1 MSEPALSEHER
12 PRPSASPGDTGPA
25 AAPLPL
31 PLPPQAPMA
40 PQAPPPTLVP
50 QPAIINKHAL
60 LNLNRTLKAKQKGIK
75 HAGGGVAS
83 GVASGPLTFANAPAM
98 GDALE
103 TKDDGGDEVALV
115 ADDNDQLKR
124 HHKVKR
130 ILKQALTKTDFF
142 AAKLALAVHGCDL
155 LDLDE
160 TFVYDQPQA
169 PDAALLA
176 VGSVYLPSVV
186 DGAAPEPD
194 LGAGALEW
202 ALGGAGAALALLFA
216 GAHLGPHLVRSV
228 LEMLL
233 PDTNTDAANTK
244 LRPRKLMLTVA
255 LRHNDDT
262 LATIKGCGGLP
273 GPLVGALV
281 GGANDDH
288 YSYDEVDAD
297 DDLSSDGDD
306 SDGDQRA
313 PSQAPALNTPPTK
326 QQQAAPPRQKKSPL
340 TTLLL
345 KLRLT
350 TLKLFDK
357 KGSQPRR
364 YLIIPHDIDIDD
376 FDDDLIYYD
385 QARFPYVLS
394 SGTNTPGDV
403 PLFCGPPLAAAAP
416 QTLALAHK
424 LPHARLLNLA
434 LKKKHHRYFSMG
446 APAAAGGGAGSAASP
461 VAPGSPAAAASPG
474 HGATISG
481 HPTPPLQQQQQPT
494 WTTGLLPLLPRH
506 YDTFDEEPLLQNPVK
521 ELRKQT
527 LFALLRYHNP
537 MILLPH
543 DLYRIKS
550 EEFARR
556 GRYQCLRLF
565 IYTLLSVVFIMTV
578 GFSLGFILATT
589 KELEDVQ
596 ILLIDQA
603 VVALDELVFNVA
615 VLAVNPGWFTIDI
628 ADVDLLVFA
637 KLGYL
642 DDPDSPHHYA
652 VETVVLGLVYQ
663 FSLPISFT
671 GGVFNSERQTQVAE
685 VKLVGPGRNVTG
697 LDSDSKDNWNKWNR
711 IIKHPFDLI
720 LRGNLQYKLPMSSQP
735 RFVSVNK
742 VAYIDP
748 NSD

>member
-1 MSEPALSEHER
+1 MSEPASSEHER

-25 AAPLPL
+25 AAPSPS
-31 PLPPQAPMA
+31 PLPP
-40 PQAPPPTLVP
+40 PPTSVP

-60 LNLNRTLKAKQKGIK
+60 SNLNRTLKAKQKGIK

-83 GVASGPLTFANAPAM
+83 GVTSGPSTFANAPAM
-98 GDALE
+98 GDASE
-103 TKDDGGDEVALV
+103 AKDDGGDEVTSV
-115 ADDNDQLKR
+115 ADDNDQSKR
-124 HHKVKR
+124 HQKVKR
-130 ILKQALTKTDFF
+130 ISKQASTKTDFF
-142 AAKLALAVHGCDL
+142 AAKLASAVHGCDSS
-155 LDLDE
+155 DSDE

-169 PDAALLA
+169 PDAASSA
-176 VGSVYLPSVV
+176 VGSVYSPSVV

-202 ALGGAGAALALLFA
+202 APGGTGTASASLFA
-216 GAHLGPHLVRSV
+216 GAHSGPHSVRSV
-228 LEMLL
+228 SEMSL
-233 PDTNTDAANTK
+233 PDTNNDAANTK
-244 LRPRKLMLTVA
+244 LRPRKSMSTVA
-255 LRHNDDT
+255 SRHNDDT
-262 LATIKGCGGLP
+262 LATIKGCSGSP
-273 GPLVGALV
+273 GPSVGASV

-326 QQQAAPPRQKKSPL
+326 SQAAAPPRRKKSPS
-340 TTLLL
+340 TTSSS
-345 KLRLT
+345 KLRST
-350 TLKLFDK
+350 TSKLFDK

-364 YLIIPHDIDIDD
+364 YSIIPHDIDIDD

-385 QARFPYVLS
+385 QARFPYMSS

-403 PLFCGPPLAAAAP
+403 PSFCGPPLAAAAP
-416 QTLALAHK
+416 QTSASAHK
-424 LPHARLLNLA
+424 LPHARSLNLA
-434 LKKKHHRYFSMG
+434 SKKKHHRYFSMG
-446 APAAAGGGAGSAASP
+446 APAAAGAAGAAASP
-461 VAPGSPAAAASPG
+461 VAPGSPATASPG

-494 WTTGLLPLLPRH
+494 WTTGLLPSSPRH
-506 YDTFDEEPLLQNPVK
+506 YDTFDEEPLLQNPAK

-527 LFALLRYHNP
+527 SFASSRYHNP
-537 MILLPH
+537 MMSSPH

-556 GRYQCLRLF
+556 GRYQCLRSF

-589 KELEDVQ
+589 KQLEDVQ
-596 ILLIDQA
+596 ISSIDQA
-603 VVALDELVFNVA
+603 VVASDELVFNVA
-615 VLAVNPGWFTIDI
+615 VSAVNPGWFTIDI
-628 ADVDLLVFA
+628 ADVDLSVFA
-637 KLGYL
+637 KSGYL

-652 VETVVLGLVYQ
+652 VETVVLGSVYQ
-663 FSLPISFT
+663 FSSPISFT